1 MCVTKD
7 PSLCERFQEIREG
20 TADLGPVGRAHFSFI
35 FNGLSLTRVLSDLT
49 SQLSISSATLFQRE
63 AGPGVFDQACQPVGT
78 QAMQGST
85 RSELGGCERS
95 QTFTSLTK
103 QKSFS
108 SGHPNFYLVFLSYLY
123 FYSIW
128 LFMCLLAVFD
138 IVNTALKM
146 DSRWR
151 IETL

>member
-20 TADLGPVGRAHFSFI
+20 TADLGPVSRAHFSFI

-95 QTFTSLTK
+95 QTFTSLIK
-103 QKSFS
+103 QKS
-108 SGHPNFYLVFLSYLY
+108 
-123 FYSIW
+123 IQ
-128 LFMCLLAVFD
+128 
-138 IVNTALKM
+138 
-146 DSRWR
+146 
-151 IETL
+151 